1 MSFKIDIHPSN
12 TLRITYSGKITKEEI
27 DSVRVNA
34 RTMVKVNK
42 LEYILVDLRKAMLNV
57 SEMDLFNIASSQ
69 KKVYGNINKTAII
82 YTAGRH
88 SHHDLMRTTPQAA
101 TTCDHGRPRTGPCAG
116 PLLAVLVVP

>member
-1 MSFKIDIHPSN
+1 MSFKIDIHPTN

-34 RTMVKVNK
+34 RTMVKANR

-69 KKVYGNINKTAII
+69 KKIYGNINKTAII

-88 SHHDLMRTTPQAA
+88 SHHDLMMYAA
-101 TTCDHGRPRTGPCAG
+101 TANSKGFKVKLFKNGSEASKW
-116 PLLAVLVVP
+116 LKF